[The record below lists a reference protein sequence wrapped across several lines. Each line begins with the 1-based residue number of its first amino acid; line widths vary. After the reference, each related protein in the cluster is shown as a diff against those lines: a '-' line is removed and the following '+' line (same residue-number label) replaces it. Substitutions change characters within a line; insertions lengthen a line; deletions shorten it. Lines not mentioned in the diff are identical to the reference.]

1 MDLSKRNEA
10 FLTALYGDIK
20 DRLLEDDKNP
30 VMSKEVM
37 AFYGVSEFLKEGEMI
52 LRDSRQE
59 RNRIMAL
66 PISGDEKRQQIDA
79 LIELENIQLKLIID
93 SLAQMDVDFL
103 FQQTFTDNVKELGV
117 IPGFLSTVIFGER
130 DDTFRPNPREQ

>member
-1 MDLSKRNEA
+1 
-10 FLTALYGDIK
+10 
-20 DRLLEDDKNP
+20 
-30 VMSKEVM
+30 MSKEVM
-37 AFYGVSEFLKEGEMI
+37 AFHGVSEFLKQGEII

-66 PISGDEKRQQIDA
+66 PLSGEEKRQQIDT
-79 LIELENIQLKLIID
+79 LIELENIQLKIIMD
-93 SLAQMDVDFL
+93 SLAEMNVDFL

-117 IPGFLSTVIFGER
+117 IPGFLGTIIFGEP

>member
-1 MDLSKRNEA
+1 MDLSRRNET

-37 AFYGVSEFLKEGEMI
+37 AFHGVSEFLKAGEIM

-66 PISGDEKRQQIDA
+66 PLSGEEKRQQIDT
-79 LIELENIQLKLIID
+79 LIELENIQLKLIMD

-103 FQQTFTDNVKELGV
+103 FQQTFNDNVKELGV
-117 IPGFLSTVIFGER
+117 IPGFLSTVIFGGR